1 LRPHTAFSIEE
12 APSMSDALRLF
23 APSESADFGRAV
35 AAALHTELDAH
46 HERTFADGE
55 HELRSEVNVR
65 GRDVFVIQSLY
76 ADPEHSVNDK
86 LCRLLFFL
94 GSLRDAA
101 ANRVTAVVPY
111 LCYQRKDRKSKPRD
125 AVTTRYLGSL
135 FTAIGVDRVLS
146 MDVHNLAVF
155 QNSFHTVAEHLEAR
169 PLFVQRI
176 AEHLADDDVVVVS
189 PDEGGVKRASR
200 FAGGLGAALGREVP
214 TAFVEKIRDK
224 TEGDVSGGRL
234 VGPADGRVAV
244 IVDDLVSTA
253 GTITQAAAA
262 CADEGARSVVAAA
275 THGLFSGDAPERI
288 ADSPLDA
295 LFVTNTVAPFRLDG
309 TAAADQLVACDAA
322 PRFAAAVRAIHTEAS
337 VSALNEV

>member
-1 LRPHTAFSIEE
+1 
-12 APSMSDALRLF
+12 MSDDLRLF

-35 AAALHTELDAH
+35 AAALDTELDEH
-46 HERTFADGE
+46 HERAFADGE
-55 HELRSEVNVR
+55 HEIRSEVNVR
-65 GRDVFVIQSLY
+65 GRDAFVVQSLY
-76 ADPEHSVNDK
+76 ADPEFSVNDK
-86 LCRLLFFL
+86 LARLLFFL

-101 ANRVTAVVPY
+101 AERVTAVVPY

-200 FAGGLGAALGREVP
+200 FAGGLGATLGREVP
-214 TAFVEKIRDK
+214 TAFVEKTRDK
-224 TEGDVSGGRL
+224 TEGSISGGRL

-244 IVDDLVSTA
+244 IVDDLISTG

-262 CADEGARSVVAAA
+262 CAEEGAHTVVAAA
-275 THGLFSGDAPERI
+275 THGLFSGDAPENI
-288 ADSPLDA
+288 AQSPLDT
-295 LFVTNTVAPFRLDG
+295 LFVTNTVAPFRLEG
-309 TAAADQLVACDAA
+309 TAAADRLEVCDAA

>member
-1 LRPHTAFSIEE
+1 
-12 APSMSDALRLF
+12 MSNDFRLF
-23 APSESADFGRAV
+23 APSESEDFGRAV
-35 AAALHTELDAH
+35 ASALDTTLDKH

-55 HELRSEVNVR
+55 HEIRSEVNVR
-65 GRDVFVIQSLY
+65 GRDVFVVQSLY
-76 ADPEHSVNDK
+76 AEPAQSVNDK

-101 ANRVTAVVPY
+101 ADRVTAVVPY
-111 LCYQRKDRKSKPRD
+111 LCYQRKDRKSNPRGP
-125 AVTTRYLGSL
+125 VTTRYLGSL

-169 PLFVQRI
+169 PLFVQKI
-176 AEHLADDDVVVVS
+176 AEEVGDQDVVVVS

-200 FAGGLGAALGREVP
+200 FAGGLGATLGREVA
-214 TAFVEKIRDK
+214 TAFVEKLRKDGEKGIH
-224 TEGDVSGGRL
+224 GGRL
-234 VGPADGRVAV
+234 VGPVEDRVAV
-244 IVDDLVSTA
+244 IVDDLISTA

-262 CADEGARSVVAAA
+262 CADEGAKSVVAAA
-275 THGLFSGDAPERI
+275 THGLFSGEASKRI
-288 ADSPLDA
+288 AESPLDR
-295 LFVTNTVAPFRLDG
+295 LFITNTVAPFRLEG
-309 TAAADQLVACDAA
+309 TDAADRLTVCDAA

>member
-1 LRPHTAFSIEE
+1 
-12 APSMSDALRLF
+12 MSDDLRLF

-35 AAALHTELDAH
+35 AAALDTELDAH

-65 GRDVFVIQSLY
+65 GRDVFVVQSLY
-76 ADPEHSVNDK
+76 AEPGMSVNDK

-101 ANRVTAVVPY
+101 AERVTAVVPY

-135 FTAIGVDRVLS
+135 FTSIGVDRVLS

-169 PLFVQRI
+169 PLFVQQI
-176 AEHLADDDVVVVS
+176 AEHLRDDEVVVVS

-200 FAGGLGAALGREVP
+200 FAGGVGATLGREVP
-214 TAFVEKIRDK
+214 TAFVEKMRDK
-224 TEGDVSGGRL
+224 TEERVEGGRL

-253 GTITQAAAA
+253 GTLAQAAAA
-262 CADEGARSVVAAA
+262 CVDGGARKVVAVA
-275 THGLFSGDAPERI
+275 THGLFAGEAPERI
-288 ADSPLDA
+288 AGSPLDA
-295 LFVTNTVAPFRLDG
+295 LFVTNTVAPFRLEG
-309 TAAADQLVACDAA
+309 TAAADRLEVCDAA
-322 PRFAAAVRAIHTEAS
+322 PRFAAAVHAIHTEAS